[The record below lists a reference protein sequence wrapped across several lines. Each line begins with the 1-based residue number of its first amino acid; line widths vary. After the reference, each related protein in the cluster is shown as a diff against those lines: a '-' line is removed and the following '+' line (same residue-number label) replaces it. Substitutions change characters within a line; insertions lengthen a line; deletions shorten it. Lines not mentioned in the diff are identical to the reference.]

1 MRKTGKNMVKRG
13 KQGITG
19 KKQEKQGKSGK
30 MGNKCETVENWGK
43 NKKEE

>member
-1 MRKTGKNMVKRG
+1 MVKRG
-13 KQGITG
+13 KQVIKG
-19 KKQEKQGKSGK
+19 KRQEKQGKSGK